1 MKSYIMTL
9 DKVALGA
16 LINELLEQ
24 ARMDIA
30 NGLKFL
36 ALSILNDC
44 LSIANRL
51 GNGKLRGSIMRTINA
66 VRRMK

>member
-9 DKVALGA
+9 DKVALSG

-24 ARMDIA
+24 ARKDIT

-44 LSIANRL
+44 LRIANRL
-51 GNGKLRGSIMRTINA
+51 GNGKLRGSVMRCINH
-66 VRRMK
+66 VRGMK